1 MKQIRKQRLYMVL
14 FIVLGSSVAIGL
26 TLYALS
32 ENINLFYTPS
42 DIAAGKA
49 PNATRIRGGG
59 IVVAGSVERDP
70 NSLMVKFA
78 VTDSAAQ
85 VTMVYSGILPDLFAE
100 GEGIVATG
108 KLDEQGIFQA
118 SEVLAKHDE
127 NYSPPEVV
135 DAIKKAQKSKMLS
148 NQHREAL

>member
-1 MKQIRKQRLYMVL
+1 MKQIRKQRLYTVL
-14 FIVLGSSVAIGL
+14 FIVLGSSIAIGL
-26 TLYALS
+26 ILYALS

-49 PNATRIRGGG
+49 PHATRIRGGG

-70 NSLMVKFA
+70 KSLMVKFA

-85 VTMVYSGILPDLFAE
+85 ITMVYSGILPDLFAE

-108 KLDEQGIFQA
+108 KIDEQGIFQA

-127 NYSPPEVV
+127 KYSPPEVV
-135 DAIKKAQKSKMLS
+135 DAIKKAEKNKMHKMNS
-148 NQHREAL
+148 NAL